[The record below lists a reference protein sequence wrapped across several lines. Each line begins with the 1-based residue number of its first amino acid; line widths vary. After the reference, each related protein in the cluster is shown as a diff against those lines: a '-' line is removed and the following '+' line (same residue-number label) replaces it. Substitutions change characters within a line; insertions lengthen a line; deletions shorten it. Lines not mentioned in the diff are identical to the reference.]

1 MINKINLKNV
11 RRFDNLTLNIDSNIV
26 ILQGNNAIGKT
37 TVLEAISLAS
47 ITKSHRTNNLK
58 EIIKENQMYSDIKVS
73 YKNKDFR
80 IVLSNVGK
88 MVSINNVE
96 QQKIS
101 EYIGEF
107 PTIFFSPS
115 DLDIITSS
123 PTLRRQFLNQE
134 ISQISHL
141 YLKNLNQYNK
151 LLQERNILLKSL
163 DVNSDT
169 KLLDVLTSQL
179 IEVGKKIII
188 ERDNFVKRINEVIN
202 KIHKKMNSNEF
213 IEIVY
218 QPSVS
223 IDKIDEVFQT
233 KKLSDII
240 SHQTNYGPQ
249 RDELIFLLND
259 KNASK
264 YASQGQ
270 IRNIILSTKLALCEI
285 IYNHTNKYPVLLL
298 DDVLSELDIT
308 RQNSLLSMLK
318 EFKNIQT
325 FISTVD
331 ISSLNKEILNK
342 YQIIRL

>member
-26 ILQGNNAIGKT
+26 ILQGNNATGKT

-58 EIIKENQMYSDIKVS
+58 EVIKENQMYSDIKVS
-73 YKNKDFR
+73 YKQKDFR
-80 IVLSNVGK
+80 IVISNVGK

-96 QQKIS
+96 QSKVS

-107 PTIFFSPS
+107 PTIFFAPS

-123 PTLRRQFLNQE
+123 PILRRQFLNQE
-134 ISQISHL
+134 ISQISRL

-151 LLQERNILLKSL
+151 LLQERNILLKTL
-163 DVNSDT
+163 EVNSDT
-169 KLLDVLTSQL
+169 KLLDVITSQL

-188 ERDNFVKRINEVIN
+188 ERNNFVKRINETIN
-202 KIHKKMNSNEF
+202 KVHQKMNANEV

-218 QPSVS
+218 QPSVTV
-223 IDKIDEVFQT
+223 DKIDEVFQS
-233 KKLSDII
+233 KKMSDIM

-249 RDELIFLLND
+249 RDELIFMIND
-259 KNASK
+259 KNAAK

-331 ISSLNKEILNK
+331 VSSLNKEILNK

>member
-1 MINKINLKNV
+1 MINKISLKNV
-11 RRFDNLTLNIDSNIV
+11 RRFDSLTLNIDSNIV

-58 EIIKENQMYSDIKVS
+58 EIIKENQMYSDIRVS

-169 KLLDVLTSQL
+169 KLLDVITSQL

-188 ERDNFVKRINEVIN
+188 EREAFVKRINEVIN
-202 KIHKKMNSNEF
+202 KIHNKMNSNEV

-218 QPSVS
+218 QPSVTV
-223 IDKIDEVFQT
+223 DKINEVFQA
-233 KKLSDII
+233 KKLSDIM

-249 RDELIFLLND
+249 RDELIFLLNE

-298 DDVLSELDIT
+298 DDVLSELDVT
-308 RQNSLLSMLK
+308 RQNSLLSMLN

>member
-1 MINKINLKNV
+1 MINKISLKNV
-11 RRFDNLTLNIDSNIV
+11 RRFDSLTLNIDSNIV

-37 TVLEAISLAS
+37 TILEAISLAS

-58 EIIKENQMYSDIKVS
+58 EIIKENKMYSDIRIS

-169 KLLDVLTSQL
+169 KLLDVITSQL

-188 ERDNFVKRINEVIN
+188 ERESFVKRINEVIN
-202 KIHKKMNSNEF
+202 KIHNKMNSNEV

-218 QPSVS
+218 QPSITVE
-223 IDKIDEVFQT
+223 KIDEVFKA

>member
-1 MINKINLKNV
+1 MINKIILKNV

-26 ILQGNNAIGKT
+26 ILQGNNATGKT

-73 YKNKDFR
+73 YKDKDFR

-88 MVSINNVE
+88 MVSINNIE
-96 QQKIS
+96 QSKIS

-107 PTIFFSPS
+107 PTIFFAPS

-151 LLQERNILLKSL
+151 LLQERNILLKTL
-163 DVNSDT
+163 EIDSDT
-169 KLLDVLTSQL
+169 KLLDILTTQL
-179 IEVGKKIII
+179 IEVGKKIIV
-188 ERDNFVKRINEVIN
+188 ERDNFVKNINKVIN
-202 KIHKKMNSNEF
+202 KIHQKMNSNEE
-213 IEIVY
+213 IEILY
-218 QPSVS
+218 QPSVT
-223 IDKIDEVFQT
+223 IDKIEEVFEN
-233 KKLSDII
+233 KKTSDII
-240 SHQTNYGPQ
+240 SHQTNYGIQ
-249 RDELIFLLND
+249 RDELIFLING
-259 KNASK
+259 KNAAK

-308 RQNSLLSMLK
+308 RQNSLLSLLK

-342 YQIIRL
+342 YQIIKL

>member
-1 MINKINLKNV
+1 MITKINLKNV
-11 RRFDNLTLNIDSNIV
+11 RKFDNLTLNIDSSIV
-26 ILQGNNAIGKT
+26 ILQGNNATGKT

-58 EIIKENQMYSDIKVS
+58 EIIKENQMYSDIKIS
-73 YKNKDFR
+73 YKDKDFR

-88 MVSINNVE
+88 MVSINNIE
-96 QQKIS
+96 HSKIS

-107 PTIFFSPS
+107 PTIFFAPS

-151 LLQERNILLKSL
+151 LLQERNILLKTL
-163 DVNSDT
+163 EIDSDT
-169 KLLDVLTSQL
+169 KLLDVLTTQL

-188 ERDNFVKRINEVIN
+188 ERDNFVKNINTVIN
-202 KIHKKMNSNEF
+202 KIHQKMNSNEN
-213 IEIVY
+213 IEILY
-218 QPSVS
+218 QPSVT
-223 IDKIDEVFQT
+223 IDKIDEVFES
-233 KKLSDII
+233 KKMSDII
-240 SHQTNYGPQ
+240 SHQTNYGIQ
-249 RDELIFLLND
+249 RDELIFLING
-259 KNASK
+259 KNAAK

-285 IYNHTNKYPVLLL
+285 IFNHTNKYPVLLL

-308 RQNSLLSMLK
+308 RQNSLLSLLK

-342 YQIIRL
+342 YQIIKL

>member
-1 MINKINLKNV
+1 MINKISLKNV
-11 RRFDNLTLNIDSNIV
+11 RRFDSLTLNIDSNIV
-26 ILQGNNAIGKT
+26 ILQGNNAVGKT

-115 DLDIITSS
+115 DLDVITSS
-123 PTLRRQFLNQE
+123 PILRRQFLNQE

-141 YLKNLNQYNK
+141 YLRNLNQYNK

-169 KLLDVLTSQL
+169 KLLDVITSQL

-188 ERDNFVKRINEVIN
+188 ERDNFVKQINKVIN
-202 KIHKKMNSNEF
+202 KIHKKMNSNEI

-218 QPSVS
+218 QPSAS
-223 IDKIDEVFQT
+223 IDKIDEVFQA

-298 DDVLSELDIT
+298 DDVLSELDVT

-331 ISSLNKEILNK
+331 ISSLNNEILNN

>member
-1 MINKINLKNV
+1 
-11 RRFDNLTLNIDSNIV
+11 
-26 ILQGNNAIGKT
+26 
-37 TVLEAISLAS
+37 
-47 ITKSHRTNNLK
+47 
-58 EIIKENQMYSDIKVS
+58 
-73 YKNKDFR
+73 
-80 IVLSNVGK
+80 
-88 MVSINNVE
+88 
-96 QQKIS
+96 
-101 EYIGEF
+101 
-107 PTIFFSPS
+107 
-115 DLDIITSS
+115 
-123 PTLRRQFLNQE
+123 
-134 ISQISHL
+134 
-141 YLKNLNQYNK
+141 
-151 LLQERNILLKSL
+151 
-163 DVNSDT
+163 
-169 KLLDVLTSQL
+169 
-179 IEVGKKIII
+179 
-188 ERDNFVKRINEVIN
+188 
-202 KIHKKMNSNEF
+202 MNSNEV

-218 QPSVS
+218 QPSVTV
-223 IDKIDEVFQT
+223 DKIDEVFQA
-233 KKLSDII
+233 KKLSDIM

-249 RDELIFLLND
+249 RDELIFLLNE

>member
-1 MINKINLKNV
+1 MINKINLRNV

-26 ILQGNNAIGKT
+26 ILQGNNATGKT

-58 EIIKENQMYSDIKVS
+58 EVIKENQMYSDVKVS
-73 YKNKDFR
+73 YKQKDFR
-80 IVLSNVGK
+80 IVISNVGK

-96 QQKIS
+96 QSKIS

-134 ISQISHL
+134 ISQISRL

-151 LLQERNILLKSL
+151 LLQERNILLKTL

-169 KLLDVLTSQL
+169 KLLDVITSQL
-179 IEVGKKIII
+179 IEVGKKIIF

-202 KIHKKMNSNEF
+202 KVHQKINANEV

-218 QPSVS
+218 QPSVT
-223 IDKIDEVFQT
+223 IDKIDEVFQS
-233 KKLSDII
+233 KKMSDII

-249 RDELIFLLND
+249 RDELIFMING
-259 KNASK
+259 KNAAK

-331 ISSLNKEILNK
+331 VSSLNKEILNK
-342 YQIIRL
+342 YQIIKL

>member
-1 MINKINLKNV
+1 MINKISLKNV
-11 RRFDNLTLNIDSNIV
+11 RRFDSLTLNIDSNIV

-37 TVLEAISLAS
+37 TILEAISLAS

-58 EIIKENQMYSDIKVS
+58 EIIKENQMYSDIRVS

-169 KLLDVLTSQL
+169 KLLDVITSQL

-188 ERDNFVKRINEVIN
+188 ERESFVKRINEVIN
-202 KIHKKMNSNEF
+202 KIHNKMNSNEV

-218 QPSVS
+218 QPSVT
-223 IDKIDEVFQT
+223 IDKIDEVFQS

>member
-11 RRFDNLTLNIDSNIV
+11 RRFDSLTLNIDSNIV

-58 EIIKENQMYSDIKVS
+58 EIIKENQMYSDIRVS

-169 KLLDVLTSQL
+169 KLLDVITSQL

-188 ERDNFVKRINEVIN
+188 EREAFVKRINEVIN
-202 KIHKKMNSNEF
+202 KIHNKMNSNEV

-218 QPSVS
+218 QPSVTV
-223 IDKIDEVFQT
+223 DKINEVFQA
-233 KKLSDII
+233 KKLSDIM

-249 RDELIFLLND
+249 RDELIFLLNE

-298 DDVLSELDIT
+298 DDVLSELDVT
-308 RQNSLLSMLK
+308 RQNSLLSMLN

>member
-11 RRFDNLTLNIDSNIV
+11 RRFDSLTLNIDSNIV

-58 EIIKENQMYSDIKVS
+58 EIIKENQMYSDIRVS

-88 MVSINNVE
+88 MVSINNIE

-169 KLLDVLTSQL
+169 KLLDVITSQL

-188 ERDNFVKRINEVIN
+188 ERDAFVKRINEVIN
-202 KIHKKMNSNEF
+202 KIHNKMNSNEV

-218 QPSVS
+218 QPSVTV
-223 IDKIDEVFQT
+223 DKINEVFQA
-233 KKLSDII
+233 KKLSDIM

-249 RDELIFLLND
+249 RDELIFLLNE

-298 DDVLSELDIT
+298 DDVLSELDVT

>member
-1 MINKINLKNV
+1 MIKKIYLKNV
-11 RRFDNLTLNIDSNIV
+11 RRFENLTLDIDSNIV
-26 ILQGNNAIGKT
+26 ILQGNNATGKT

-58 EIIKENQMYSDIKVS
+58 EIIKENQMYSDIRIT
-73 YKNKDFR
+73 YKNNDFR

-88 MVSINNVE
+88 MVCINNVE
-96 QQKIS
+96 QSKIS
-101 EYIGEF
+101 EYIGKF
-107 PTIFFSPS
+107 PTICFAPS

-134 ISQISHL
+134 ISQVSHL

-151 LLQERNILLKSL
+151 LLQERNILLKTL
-163 DVNSDT
+163 EIDSDT

-179 IEVGKKIII
+179 IEVGKKIIV
-188 ERDNFVKRINEVIN
+188 ERENFVKHINEIIN
-202 KIHKKMNSNEF
+202 KIHQKMNSNEHL
-213 IEIVY
+213 EILY
-218 QPSVS
+218 QPSVT
-223 IDKIDEVFQT
+223 IDKIEEVFES
-233 KKLSDII
+233 KKISDII
-240 SHQTNYGPQ
+240 SHQTNYGIQ
-249 RDELIFLLND
+249 RDELIFLING
-259 KNASK
+259 KNAAK

-285 IYNHTNKYPVLLL
+285 IYNHTNQYPVLLL

-308 RQNSLLSMLK
+308 RQNSLLSLLK

-342 YQIIRL
+342 YQIIKL

>member
-1 MINKINLKNV
+1 MISRIKLKNV
-11 RRFDNLTLNIDSNIV
+11 RRFDNLTLNVDSNIV
-26 ILQGNNAIGKT
+26 ILHGNNATGKT

-58 EIIKENQMYSDIKVS
+58 EIIKENQMYSDIRIS

-80 IVLSNVGK
+80 IVLSSVGK
-88 MVSINNVE
+88 MVSINNIE
-96 QQKIS
+96 QPKIS

-163 DVNSDT
+163 EVNSDT

-179 IEVGKKIII
+179 IEDGKKIIV
-188 ERDNFVKRINEVIN
+188 ERENFVRQLNQVIN
-202 KIHKKMNSNEF
+202 KIHQKMNSNEV
-213 IEIVY
+213 IEILY
-218 QPSVS
+218 QPSVA
-223 IDKIDEVFQT
+223 IDKIDEVFES
-233 KKLSDII
+233 KKISDIM

-249 RDELIFLLND
+249 RDELVFLLNG
-259 KNASK
+259 KNAAK

-308 RQNSLLSMLK
+308 RQNSLLNMLK
-318 EFKNIQT
+318 ELTNIQT

-342 YQIIRL
+342 YQIIKL

>member
-1 MINKINLKNV
+1 MINKINLRNV

-26 ILQGNNAIGKT
+26 ILQGNNATGKT

-47 ITKSHRTNNLK
+47 ITKSHRTNTLK

-73 YKNKDFR
+73 YKQKDFR
-80 IVLSNVGK
+80 IVISNVGK

-96 QQKIS
+96 QSKIS

-134 ISQISHL
+134 
-141 YLKNLNQYNK
+141 NK
-151 LLQERNILLKSL
+151 LLQERNILLKTL
-163 DVNSDT
+163 EVNSDT
-169 KLLDVLTSQL
+169 KLLDIITSQL

-202 KIHKKMNSNEF
+202 KVHQKINANEV

-218 QPSVS
+218 QPSVT
-223 IDKIDEVFQT
+223 IDKIDEVFQS
-233 KKLSDII
+233 KKMSDII

-249 RDELIFLLND
+249 RDELIFMING
-259 KNASK
+259 KNAAK

-342 YQIIRL
+342 YQIIKL